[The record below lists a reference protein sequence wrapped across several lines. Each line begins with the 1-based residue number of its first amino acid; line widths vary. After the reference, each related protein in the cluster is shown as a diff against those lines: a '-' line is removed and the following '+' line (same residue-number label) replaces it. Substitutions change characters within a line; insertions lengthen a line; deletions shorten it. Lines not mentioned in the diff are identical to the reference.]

1 MGFLEI
7 ALLPIGGGKEK
18 EAFQILDDLSH
29 HVLQNVEKFREAA
42 KAYADGDLEKGD
54 KLFVEVDKLESE
66 ADKDGL
72 KFEYK
77 LGEGAFLPS
86 FRGDLSRLA
95 ESIDDTADKATD
107 SIKEIHRRPKLFEE
121 LSKAEEKNE
130 DAKVIR
136 EDLVNIAEKAVESTR
151 AQEKAVSVLIDDM
164 DEAIEKAEEIHL
176 KERDSDRIED
186 RLAKNLYEYEE
197 LLNPIS
203 VMQIRELINRFG
215 GVSDSAETSGD
226 IISSM
231 VHALKT

>member
-18 EAFQILDDLSH
+18 EAFKILDNLSNN
-29 HVLQNVEKFREAA
+29 VLRNVEKFREAA
-42 KAYADGDLEKGD
+42 EAYTEGDIEKGD
-54 KLFVEVDKLESE
+54 KLFVEVDKIESE

-86 FRGDLSRLA
+86 FRGNLSRLA
-95 ESIDDTADKATD
+95 ESIDDTADQATD
-107 SIKEIHRRPKLFEE
+107 ALKEIHRRPKLFEE
-121 LSKAEEKNE
+121 LKEAEQKDEN
-130 DAKVIR
+130 AKVLR
-136 EDLVNIAEKAVESTR
+136 QGLVDIAEKAVEST
-151 AQEKAVSVLIDDM
+151 QTQKKAVSVLIDDM

-176 KERDSDRIED
+176 KERDSDKIED
-186 RLAKNLYEYEE
+186 KLAKDLYKYEE
-197 LLNPIS
+197 LLNPIT
-203 VMQIRELINRFG
+203 VMQMRELISRFG

>member
-1 MGFLEI
+1 LGFLEI

-18 EAFQILDDLSH
+18 EAFKILDNLSNN
-29 HVLQNVEKFREAA
+29 VLRNVEKFREAA
-42 KAYADGDLEKGD
+42 EAYTEGDIEKGD
-54 KLFVEVDKLESE
+54 KLFVEVDKIESE

-86 FRGDLSRLA
+86 FRGNLSRLA
-95 ESIDDTADKATD
+95 ESIDDTADQATD
-107 SIKEIHRRPKLFEE
+107 ALKEIHRRPKLFEE
-121 LSKAEEKNE
+121 LKEAEQKDEN
-130 DAKVIR
+130 AKVLR
-136 EDLVNIAEKAVESTR
+136 QGLVDIAEKAVEST
-151 AQEKAVSVLIDDM
+151 QTQKKAVSVLIDDM

-176 KERDSDRIED
+176 KERDSDKIED
-186 RLAKNLYEYEE
+186 KLAKDLYKYEE
-197 LLNPIS
+197 LLNPIT
-203 VMQIRELINRFG
+203 VMQMRELISRFG